1 MVSDV
6 TNFSRTV
13 ASNNVKSAIAI
24 RNPNIK
30 VLKLSHLCNTRVTCM
45 QIISASDRFYLVSAY
60 MQFSEPI
67 GPYLQHFE
75 KIIRTLQGMEII
87 LSLDTNAKSVSW
99 YSKTPGHS
107 RTADHR
113 GEELEEFIAQH
124 RLNIINKSRNAPTF
138 DNIHGPSNIDVTLAT
153 NAIARKIKK
162 WTVHPHETISDHSL
176 ITFEV
181 NKKIVPTRT
190 KVSNRFNIKR
200 ADWDAYRLLIRNLLQ
215 QHIPQNNNE
224 EYHTDAQI
232 LSEKIDKVILEAANK
247 SIPRKKTFI
256 KSVPWWNQNLT
267 NLRAKV
273 LEHTEN
279 ERRNSQKTI
288 NHRIPEDSE

>member
-1 MVSDV
+1 M
-6 TNFSRTV
+6 
-13 ASNNVKSAIAI
+13 
-24 RNPNIK
+24 
-30 VLKLSHLCNTRVTCM
+30 
-45 QIISASDRFYLVSAY
+45 
-60 MQFSEPI
+60 
-67 GPYLQHFE
+67 
-75 KIIRTLQGMEII
+75 
-87 LSLDTNAKSVSW
+87 
-99 YSKTPGHS
+99 
-107 RTADHR
+107 
-113 GEELEEFIAQH
+113 
-124 RLNIINKSRNAPTF
+124 
-138 DNIHGPSNIDVTLAT
+138 
-153 NAIARKIKK
+153 
-162 WTVHPHETISDHSL
+162 HPHETISDHSL

-190 KVSNRFNIKR
+190 EVSNRFNIKR